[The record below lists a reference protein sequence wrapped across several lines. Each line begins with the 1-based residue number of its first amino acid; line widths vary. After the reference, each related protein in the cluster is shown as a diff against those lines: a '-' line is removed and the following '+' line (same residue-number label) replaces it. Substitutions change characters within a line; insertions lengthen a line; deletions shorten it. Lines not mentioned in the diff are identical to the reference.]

1 MRKTSIVAPL
11 ILIGIGTLL
20 LLRNLYPEMPLLSM
34 LGRYWPFLLIV
45 WGGARLAEVLYWAS
59 QAKPLPERGIS
70 GGEWTLVIFLCFL
83 GGGLYFFNEGRGRE
97 WRERDWIRIGGLEA
111 FGESYEYPLSA
122 AVKSGKTPKL
132 VIESFRG
139 NARITGGDG
148 EEVRVTGRKSI
159 RSLDQKGAED
169 ANQRTPFE
177 LVQQGEQVI
186 VRTNQDRAGEVRRIE
201 AELEISVPRGAS
213 IEARGRRGDFDIN
226 DIQGRVEITSDNAGV
241 RIAKVV
247 GDVVV
252 DLRNSDIVRVV
263 DAKGAVEV
271 KGRGSDVL
279 LENVEGTALVQGE
292 YTGTIE
298 FRKIARAM
306 RFQSSRTSMAFEKV
320 PGLVKL
326 EGGQLAASDVVGP
339 GRIESRSKDVRVS
352 DCTNSLE
359 VSVDRGDIEIRPGRL
374 PLAAVTARTRGGDIE
389 IVLPEQAKFDLE
401 ATTDRGEVNN
411 DWGSPLRV
419 SDNEQE
425 RRGGRISGTVG
436 GGGPKIVLETHRGS
450 VTVRKGGAGDKVTS
464 AFPEFPETPKAPK
477 APAAPELPR
486 VRQ

>member
-1 MRKTSIVAPL
+1 
-11 ILIGIGTLL
+11 
-20 LLRNLYPEMPLLSM
+20 
-34 LGRYWPFLLIV
+34 
-45 WGGARLAEVLYWAS
+45 
-59 QAKPLPERGIS
+59 
-70 GGEWTLVIFLCFL
+70 
-83 GGGLYFFNEGRGRE
+83 
-97 WRERDWIRIGGLEA
+97 
-111 FGESYEYPLSA
+111 
-122 AVKSGKTPKL
+122 
-132 VIESFRG
+132 
-139 NARITGGDG
+139 
-148 EEVRVTGRKSI
+148 
-159 RSLDQKGAED
+159 
-169 ANQRTPFE
+169 
-177 LVQQGEQVI
+177 
-186 VRTNQDRAGEVRRIE
+186 
-201 AELEISVPRGAS
+201 
-213 IEARGRRGDFDIN
+213 
-226 DIQGRVEITSDNAGV
+226 
-241 RIAKVV
+241 
-247 GDVVV
+247 
-252 DLRNSDIVRVV
+252 
-263 DAKGAVEV
+263 
-271 KGRGSDVL
+271 
-279 LENVEGTALVQGE
+279 
-292 YTGTIE
+292 
-298 FRKIARAM
+298 M

-326 EGGQLAASDVVGP
+326 EGGRLAASDVVGP